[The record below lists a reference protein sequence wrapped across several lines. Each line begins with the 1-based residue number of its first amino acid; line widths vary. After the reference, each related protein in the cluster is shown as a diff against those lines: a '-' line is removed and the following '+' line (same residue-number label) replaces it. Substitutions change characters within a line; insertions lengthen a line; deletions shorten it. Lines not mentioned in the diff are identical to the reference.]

1 MALWGN
7 NDNRTIATAGIVTVS
22 GTTVTGTATTFTN
35 FEVGDVH
42 VVGQGVD
49 SVAGTAG
56 TGGFAVIASI
66 GGTESMTLVDTDA
79 LYDGTLAGLAATAFL
94 VGERPKYLD
103 EDPNYAPSSANAQRG
118 YTGKVYGVDE
128 DMQQSRVATG
138 SQYKAPH
145 AGWVGITTYVD
156 CHGNLRVKSETFV
169 AMSGI
174 TTHNQGTG
182 TFVLPA

>member
-7 NDNRTIATAGIVTVS
+7 NDNVTVATAGIVTVS

-35 FEVGDVH
+35 YTA
-42 VVGQGVD
+42 GQTLTIGGGVD
-49 SVAGTAG
+49 SAAG
-56 TGGFAVIASI
+56 TGATAGFAVIASI

-79 LYDGTLAGLAATAFL
+79 LYTTGDITGVATAFAI
-94 VGERPKYLD
+94 GDRPKYLD
-103 EDPNYAPSSANAQRG
+103 ESPEFAPTSANAERS

-128 DMQQSRVATG
+128 TMQQSRGTTG

-145 AGWVGITTYVD
+145 AGWVGVTTYVD
-156 CHGNLRVKSETFV
+156 CHGNLRVKTETFV

-174 TTHNQGTG
+174 STNDQGTG

>member
-7 NDNRTIATAGIVTVS
+7 NDNRTVATAGIVTVS

-35 FEVGDVH
+35 FSVGDVLT
-42 VVGQGVD
+42 VGQGVD
-49 SVAGTAG
+49 SLAG
-56 TGGFAVIASI
+56 TGGTSGFAVIASI

-79 LYDGTLAGLAATAFL
+79 LATGTIAGLAATAFA
-94 VGERPKYLD
+94 VGQRPKYLD
-103 EDPNYAPSSANAQRG
+103 ESPEFAPSSANAQRS
-118 YTGKVYGVDE
+118 YTGKVYGVDGT
-128 DMQQSRVATG
+128 MQAARNTTG

-145 AGWVGITTYVD
+145 AGWVGVTTYVD

-174 TTHNQGTG
+174 TTNNQGTG

>member
-7 NDNRTIATAGIVTVS
+7 NDNVTTATAGIVTVS

-35 FEVGDVH
+35 YT
-42 VVGQGVD
+42 VGQTITIGLGVD
-49 SVAGTAG
+49 SIAG
-56 TGGFAVIASI
+56 TGGTAGFAVIKSI
-66 GGTESMTLVDTDA
+66 ESDTSMTLVDVDA
-79 LYDGTLAGLAATAFL
+79 LYSGGDISGVATAFII
-94 VGERPKYLD
+94 GDRPKYLD
-103 EDPNYAPSSANAQRG
+103 EDPSLAPSSANAQRS